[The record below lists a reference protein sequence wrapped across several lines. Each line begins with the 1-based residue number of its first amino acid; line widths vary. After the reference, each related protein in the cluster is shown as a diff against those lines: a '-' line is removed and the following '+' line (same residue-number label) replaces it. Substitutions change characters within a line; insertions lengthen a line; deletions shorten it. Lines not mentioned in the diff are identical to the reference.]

1 MNLRP
6 LFALTY
12 AIALAVAAVIA
23 CAITITGHAW
33 TGDAASTP
41 RKTGLFDAP
50 GRDGNPARSHSPI
63 TTPSRRGSAP
73 PNQVSPRR

>member
-1 MNLRP
+1 
-6 LFALTY
+6 
-12 AIALAVAAVIA
+12 
-23 CAITITGHAW
+23 
-33 TGDAASTP
+33 
-41 RKTGLFDAP
+41 LFDAP